1 MRVYFGKQLMNKT
14 NTQQQERFV
23 EMFLLTGNAARA
35 AEIAGYGSPKQR
47 GYELKNKFKELIEDR
62 QKRMLQDSV
71 PLAIN
76 QLINLVQEAESEAV
90 RLNAVKDLLDRG
102 GFKPVDKVEQQV
114 TTVEQKTTEELRE
127 EYEQLMRTIN

>member
-1 MRVYFGKQLMNKT
+1 
-14 NTQQQERFV
+14 
-23 EMFLLTGNAARA
+23 MFLLTGNAARA

-71 PLAIN
+71 PIAIN

-127 EYEQLMRTIN
+127 EYEMIKSTLQ

>member
-1 MRVYFGKQLMNKT
+1 MNKT
-14 NTQQQERFV
+14 NTTQQEKFV

-35 AEIAGYGSPKQR
+35 AEVAGYGSPKQR

-71 PLAIN
+71 PIAIN

>member
-1 MRVYFGKQLMNKT
+1 MNKT
-14 NTQQQERFV
+14 NTTQQEKFV

-35 AEIAGYGSPKQR
+35 AEVAGYGSPKQR
-47 GYELKNKFKELIEDR
+47 GYELKNKFKDLIEDR

-71 PLAIN
+71 PIAIN

>member
-71 PLAIN
+71 PIAIN

-127 EYEQLMRTIN
+127 EYEMIKSTLQ

>member
-1 MRVYFGKQLMNKT
+1 MNKT
-14 NTQQQERFV
+14 NTTQQERFV

-35 AEIAGYGSPKQR
+35 AEVAGYGSPKQR

-71 PLAIN
+71 PIAIN

-127 EYEQLMRTIN
+127 EYEMIKSTLQ

>member
-1 MRVYFGKQLMNKT
+1 MNKT

-114 TTVEQKTTEELRE
+114 TTIEQKTTEELRE

>member
-1 MRVYFGKQLMNKT
+1 MMNKT

-47 GYELKNKFKELIEDR
+47 WYELKNKFKELIEDR

>member
-1 MRVYFGKQLMNKT
+1 
-14 NTQQQERFV
+14 
-23 EMFLLTGNAARA
+23 MFLLTGNAARA
-35 AEIAGYGSPKQR
+35 AEVAGYGSPKQR
-47 GYELKNKFKELIEDR
+47 GYELKNKFKDLIEDR

-71 PLAIN
+71 PIAIN

-114 TTVEQKTTEELRE
+114 TTVEQKTTEELRK

>member
-1 MRVYFGKQLMNKT
+1 MLVYFGNQLMNKT

-127 EYEQLMRTIN
+127 EYEMIKSTLQ

>member
-1 MRVYFGKQLMNKT
+1 MMNKT

>member
-1 MRVYFGKQLMNKT
+1 MNKT
-14 NTQQQERFV
+14 NTTQQEKFV

-35 AEIAGYGSPKQR
+35 AEVAGYGSPKQR
-47 GYELKNKFKELIEDR
+47 GYELKNKFKDLIEDR

-71 PLAIN
+71 PIAIN

-114 TTVEQKTTEELRE
+114 TTVEKKTTEELRE

>member
-1 MRVYFGKQLMNKT
+1 MNKT

-127 EYEQLMRTIN
+127 EYEMIKSTLQ

>member
-1 MRVYFGKQLMNKT
+1 MNKT

-71 PLAIN
+71 PIAIN

>member
-1 MRVYFGKQLMNKT
+1 MNKT

-47 GYELKNKFKELIEDR
+47 GKELKNKYKEQIEDR

>member
-1 MRVYFGKQLMNKT
+1 MNKT